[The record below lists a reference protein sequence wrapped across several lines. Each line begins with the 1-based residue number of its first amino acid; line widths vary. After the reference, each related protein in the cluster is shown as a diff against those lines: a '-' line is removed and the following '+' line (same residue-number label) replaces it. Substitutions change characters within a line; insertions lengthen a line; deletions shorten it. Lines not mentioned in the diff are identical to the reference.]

1 MLDSPGSVDI
11 PSEAAARRPVAS
23 AARPGREGRP
33 WAIGLAVLAAGLALA
48 PLVYHHYD
56 VVDCFL
62 AWSRA
67 SEGRRPWA
75 IYLAEFPDDCD
86 YPPVVPYLLTVV
98 DALRRAAGAPE
109 TGALAITLLKLP
121 SLLAIVALVPLCLRG
136 LRRPLGERAAWKA
149 ALLSAASPALFVN
162 AAAWGQFDALLVLML
177 AAALVALLHGR
188 AGWAG
193 AALGAAVGTKLLAVV
208 ALPAAAV
215 WTWRRLG
222 PRALAASAGAG
233 ALTLALLFA
242 PYLAAGAGPRMVR
255 AYTEAVGYYPFRT
268 AEAYNGWYLLDRF
281 DIAVRGRP
289 ARDARRDTRPALG
302 PLTQRDVGL
311 VALAAGLLFVVAVL
325 GRHPTDHGLV
335 LTTAMSFFTFFMLPT
350 QVHQRYLVP
359 AAALLSLDAVK
370 SRRTL
375 VLFAGLTLSAT
386 LNQGLDLTRAVLDH
400 AALTAAAGGIAP
412 PVYRGAIRAA
422 ATLVAA
428 GNVALF
434 AWALTVYRREM
445 AAAAAR

>member
-1 MLDSPGSVDI
+1 VDI
-11 PSEAAARRPVAS
+11 PSDAAAARPVAS
-23 AARPGREGRP
+23 ATRPGGSAGP
-33 WAIGLAVLAAGLALA
+33 WVAALAVVGLGLVIA
-48 PLVYHHYD
+48 PHVYHHYD

-67 SEGRRPWA
+67 SEGTRPWV

-98 DALRRAAGAPE
+98 DAVRGAAGAPE

-121 SLLAIVALVPLCLRG
+121 SLLAIAALVPLCLRG
-136 LRRPLGERAAWKA
+136 LRRPFGERAAWIA
-149 ALLSAASPALFVN
+149 ALLGAASPPLFVN
-162 AAAWGQFDALLVLML
+162 AAAWGQFDALLALML
-177 AAALVALLHGR
+177 AAALVALLNQR
-188 AGWAG
+188 PAWAG
-193 AALGAAVGTKLLAVV
+193 AALGAALGTKLVAVL

-215 WTWRRLG
+215 WIWRRLG

-242 PYLAAGAGPRMVR
+242 PYVAAGAGPRMLR
-255 AYTEAVGYYPFRT
+255 AYSEAVGYYPFRT

-281 DIAVRGRP
+281 DIAVRGLP

-311 VALAAGLLFVVAVL
+311 VALAAGMLFLMAAL
-325 GRHPTDHGLV
+325 WRHPTDYGLV
-335 LTTAMSFFTFFMLPT
+335 LAAAMSFFAFFMLPT

-359 AAALLSLDAVK
+359 AAALLAVGATQ
-370 SRRTL
+370 SRRGL
-375 VLFAGLTLSAT
+375 LLLAGLTVTAT

-400 AALTAAAGGIAP
+400 AALTNPPGGLAP
-412 PVYRGAIRAA
+412 PVYRGAIRSAA
-422 ATLVAA
+422 SLVAVV
-428 GNVALF
+428 NVALF
-434 AWALTVYRREM
+434 VWSLAVYRREM
-445 AAAAAR
+445 AAAPPSR

>member
-1 MLDSPGSVDI
+1 MDI
-11 PSEAAARRPVAS
+11 PSDAAAARPVAS
-23 AARPGREGRP
+23 ATRPGGSAGP
-33 WAIGLAVLAAGLALA
+33 WVAALAVVGLGLVIA
-48 PLVYHHYD
+48 PHVYHHYD

-67 SEGRRPWA
+67 SEGTRPWV

-98 DALRRAAGAPE
+98 DAVRGAAGAPE

-121 SLLAIVALVPLCLRG
+121 SLLAIAALVPLCLRG
-136 LRRPLGERAAWKA
+136 LRRPFGERAAWIA
-149 ALLSAASPALFVN
+149 ALLGAASPPLFVN
-162 AAAWGQFDALLVLML
+162 AAAWGQFDALLALML
-177 AAALVALLHGR
+177 AAALVALLNQR
-188 AGWAG
+188 PAWAG
-193 AALGAAVGTKLLAVV
+193 AALGAALGTKLVAVL

-215 WTWRRLG
+215 WIWRRLG

-242 PYLAAGAGPRMVR
+242 PYVAAGAGPRMLR
-255 AYTEAVGYYPFRT
+255 AYSEAVGYYPFRT

-281 DIAVRGRP
+281 DIAVRGLP

-311 VALAAGLLFVVAVL
+311 VALAAGMLFLMAAL
-325 GRHPTDHGLV
+325 WRHPTDYGLV
-335 LTTAMSFFTFFMLPT
+335 LAAAMSFFAFFMLPT

-359 AAALLSLDAVK
+359 AAALLAVGATQ
-370 SRRTL
+370 SRRGL
-375 VLFAGLTLSAT
+375 LLLAGLTVTAT

-400 AALTAAAGGIAP
+400 AALTNPPGGLAP
-412 PVYRGAIRAA
+412 PVYRGAIRSAA
-422 ATLVAA
+422 SLVAVV
-428 GNVALF
+428 NVALF
-434 AWALTVYRREM
+434 VWSLAVYRREM
-445 AAAAAR
+445 AAAPPSR